1 VAKAEFVHL
10 HLHSDFSLLD
20 GACRFEPLLRRVSE
34 LGMPAVALTDHGNLF
49 GAIGF
54 YKACQQ
60 AGVKPILGC
69 EVYVTAGDRR
79 ARGQVSQRGSGAN
92 HLLLLAENFEGYLNI
107 CKLSSIGYLEGFY
120 YKPRVD
126 HETLARHSKSVIATS
141 SCLAGEIP
149 EALLEGREADARR
162 VLDRYLQIFGRDNFY
177 LEVQD
182 HGLQEQHTVIRHV
195 KQFAA
200 EYGLPLLA
208 TNDCHYVNREDA
220 EFHDVVLCIQ
230 TGKTLQDPKRL
241 KFDTTEFY
249 LKTPEE
255 MTRLFSE
262 MPESCRNTLAVAER
276 CNVTIPFKQKLLP
289 EFQTPD
295 GSPVDEY
302 LRRLTLE
309 GLAARYGDPPPDTHR
324 ERAIMELDCIARMG
338 FASYFLV
345 VWDFIRYARVNGI
358 PVGPGRGSAAGSIVA
373 YCLGITDIDPVEH
386 GLIFERFLNPER
398 ISMPDI
404 DIDFCYEGRGR
415 VIEYVKKK
423 YGERNV
429 AQIITFGTLKPR
441 NAVRDVG
448 RAMNVPLAKVDQIAK
463 LIPPMLKAEKGQS
476 TVDAALER
484 VPELKQAYDSDP
496 ETHRILDY
504 ARNLE
509 GMARHAST
517 HAAGVVISKCPI
529 TDVVPVYKP
538 PDSDDI
544 ATQFTMGQVEEIGLL
559 KMDFLGL
566 KNLTIIENTL
576 KSIRRNHGVDID
588 WATIPLDEPV
598 TYKMLCE
605 GRTFGVFQLESPGM
619 TSLVKRLGPTSF
631 AELTALLA
639 LFRPGPLGSGMVEDF
654 VQCKHGHK
662 NIEYD
667 HPILEPI
674 LRETYGIILYQEQVM
689 KIAQEMAGF
698 SLGEADLMRRA
709 MGKKNQSEMDKQRT
723 RFVEGAVAR
732 GLPADLAER
741 VFGKIVH
748 FAGYGF
754 NKSHSA
760 AYAILAFRTAY
771 LKAHYPV
778 EYMAALMTNAIGDKV
793 ETMSSYLAE
802 AKAMGIVVLP
812 PDINESDKYFSVRQG
827 CVRFGL
833 AAVKNV
839 GEAAVESITAA
850 RSKGGPFRSFDDFCA
865 RVDLT
870 HLNARM
876 LECLIKVGAFDS
888 LGVRRSQL
896 LDAYEKI
903 LEVAQARQREE
914 LSGQGSLFDMLAD
927 VGEGVTGGIP
937 GAGAPG
943 GASFPLR
950 DLPEI
955 PEREK
960 LKFEKELIGFYISGH
975 PLDAY
980 EPDFESLRDVPL
992 QDLATCKDGD
1002 QIMLVGMVGRVTT
1015 KIDRNGGTM
1024 AFVELQDLDGSAEV
1038 IFFRDAYER
1047 HRELLVEDRVVVVR
1061 GRVSAR
1067 SRGNGDE
1074 WDVKLLVNEA
1084 WPVEE
1089 AREKLTAAIELTVDG
1104 DQALN
1109 GAIVNLAAVLKSFPG
1124 SKQIVLR
1131 VKVDDDRGE
1140 LTVELHRK
1148 LTVALTDTLL
1158 NALRSQSAVKRI
1170 RYRRR

>member
-1 VAKAEFVHL
+1 MAKAEFVHL

-20 GACRFEPLLRRVSE
+20 GACRFKPLLRRVAE

-54 YKACQQ
+54 YQACQK
-60 AGVKPILGC
+60 AGIKPILGC
-69 EVYVTAGDRR
+69 EMYVTAGNRR
-79 ARGQVSQRGSGAN
+79 DRGQTGLRGSGAN
-92 HLLLLAENFEGYLNI
+92 HLLLLAEDYEGYLNI

-126 HETLARHSKSVIATS
+126 HETLARHSKGVIATS

-149 EALLEGREADARR
+149 EALVEGREADARR
-162 VLDRYLQIFGRDNFY
+162 ALDRYLEIFGRDHFY

-182 HGLQEQHTVIRHV
+182 HGLREQHTVIRHV
-195 KQFAA
+195 KHWAA

-220 EFHDVVLCIQ
+220 DFHDVLLCIQ
-230 TGKTLQDPKRL
+230 TGKTLQDPKRMR
-241 KFDTTEFY
+241 FDTTEFY

-255 MTRLFSE
+255 MAAVFAE
-262 MPESCRNTLAVAER
+262 IPEACRNTLAVAER
-276 CNVTIPFKQKLLP
+276 CNVTIPFRQKLLP
-289 EFQTPD
+289 QFQTPD
-295 GSPVDEY
+295 GSTEAEY
-302 LRRLTLE
+302 LRRIALE
-309 GLAARYGDPPPDTHR
+309 GLVNRYGDPPPESHR
-324 ERAIMELDCIARMG
+324 ARAEMELDCIVRMG

-398 ISMPDI
+398 VSMPDI
-404 DIDFCYEGRGR
+404 DIDFCNEGRGR
-415 VIEYVKKK
+415 VIEYVKQK
-423 YGERNV
+423 YGDRNV

-448 RAMNVPLAKVDQIAK
+448 RAMNVPLPKVDKIAK
-463 LIPPMLKAEKGQS
+463 LIPPALKAEKDQS
-476 TVDAALER
+476 TVDAALEQ
-484 VPELKQAYDSDP
+484 VPDLRSLYESDP
-496 ETHRILDY
+496 ETRRILDY

-517 HAAGVVISKCPI
+517 HAAGIVISKVPI

-538 PDSDDI
+538 PDSNDI
-544 ATQFTMGQVEEIGLL
+544 ATQFTMNQVEDIGLL

-576 KSIRRNHGVDID
+576 KSIRRNYGVEID
-588 WATIPLDEPV
+588 WASIPLDEPK

-605 GRTFGVFQLESPGM
+605 GRTFGVFQLESAGM
-619 TSLVKRLGPTSF
+619 TNLVKRLGPTSF

-698 SLGEADLMRRA
+698 SLGDADLMRRA
-709 MGKKNQSEMDKQRT
+709 MGKKKPEEMDRQRS
-723 RFVEGAVAR
+723 RFIEGAVAR
-732 GLPADLAER
+732 GLPAELADA

-778 EYMAALMTNAIGDKV
+778 DYMAALMTNAIGDKV
-793 ETMSSYLAE
+793 ETMSAYFAE
-802 AKAMGIVVLP
+802 AKAMGIRILP
-812 PDINESDKYFSVRQG
+812 PDINESEKYFTVRQG
-827 CVRFGL
+827 DVRFGL
-833 AAVKNV
+833 AAIKNV
-839 GEAAVESITAA
+839 GEAAVESIMAA
-850 RSKGGPFRSFDDFCA
+850 RAKGGPFRSLDDFCL
-865 RVDLT
+865 RVNLT

-903 LEVAQARQREE
+903 LEIAQARHREE
-914 LSGQGSLFDMLAD
+914 MTGQGNLFDMFAD
-927 VGEGVTGGIP
+927 PAGGDFAGAQS
-937 GAGAPG
+937 GAGTG
-943 GASFPLR
+943 VSFPLR

-960 LKFEKELIGFYISGH
+960 LLYEKELIGFYISGH
-975 PLDAY
+975 PMDAY
-980 EPDFESLRDVPL
+980 EADFASLRDLPLPELHTL
-992 QDLATCKDGD
+992 QDGEEAT
-1002 QIMLVGMVGRVTT
+1002 LVGMVGRVVT

-1024 AFVELQDLDGSAEV
+1024 AFVELHDMDGSAEV
-1038 IFFRDAYER
+1038 IFFRDPYER
-1047 HRELLVEDRVVVVR
+1047 YRELLVEERVIVVR
-1061 GRVSAR
+1061 GRVSTRAR
-1067 SRGNGDE
+1067 SGSDQSE
-1074 WDVKLLVNEA
+1074 AKLLVNEA
-1084 WPVEE
+1084 WPIEE
-1089 AREKLTAAIELTVDG
+1089 AREKLSTCIELLIDADAAI
-1104 DQALN
+1104 N
-1109 GAIVNLAAVLKSFPG
+1109 GAITSMASLFQSFPG
-1124 SKQIVLR
+1124 TKPVVLVIKHGRTGGELVVELQRKLSVTLNDALLSALRASPVVLR
-1131 VKVDDDRGE
+1131 
-1140 LTVELHRK
+1140 
-1148 LTVALTDTLL
+1148 
-1158 NALRSQSAVKRI
+1158 I
-1170 RYRRR
+1170 RFIRR